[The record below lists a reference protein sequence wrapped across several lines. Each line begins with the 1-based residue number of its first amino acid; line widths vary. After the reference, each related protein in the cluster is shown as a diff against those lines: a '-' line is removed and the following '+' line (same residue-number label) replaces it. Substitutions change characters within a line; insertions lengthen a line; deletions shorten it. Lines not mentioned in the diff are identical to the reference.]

1 MGLPWL
7 VTLELVLYAGCFI
20 CGIIAAASVTIT
32 QGHFAGQCIL
42 YGSIHYNTS
51 SHFLTVEIS
60 SSPSLCYFVSAIS
73 VCVAIY
79 CFSLIFFWI
88 YAGCVDEEVKR
99 MWLNV
104 SLGMCGLLMFL
115 LLVSGCIVR
124 IGRDSLCLSALHNV
138 PSISR
143 CSHPSPKM
151 QQVTAAFP
159 SPQRSVWVSIFFWLL
174 IMAVVMV
181 QRRQVVGENTMWS
194 HAETEPFF
202 RRPARN
208 L

>member
-1 MGLPWL
+1 MLVMGLPWL

-32 QGHFAGQCIL
+32 QVGWEVCTYFGEIGFMLCDGHFAGQCIL

-51 SHFLTVEIS
+51 GHFLTVEIS

-88 YAGCVDEEVKR
+88 YAGCVDEEVKSCEDAQNET
-99 MWLNV
+99 WASPYTGNEFY
-104 SLGMCGLLMFL
+104 SGLHSSEF
-115 LLVSGCIVR
+115 G
-124 IGRDSLCLSALHNV
+124 
-138 PSISR
+138 
-143 CSHPSPKM
+143 
-151 QQVTAAFP
+151 VTAAFP